1 MQNFTVG
8 IPDRSS
14 SFGTKNYNVSREGDR
29 ISVSGEGRGP
39 RRESYEL
46 TFGTD
51 QLDIRGPEQDF
62 RVSFS
67 PDGAVVKDP
76 RFEGRRNGS
85 GIQLSLTT
93 PLRPEQYRATGL
105 SIASSL
111 IGIPLPAD
119 LLN

>member
-1 MQNFTVG
+1 MTSYNVS
-8 IPDRSS
+8 IPNRDGSRGLQHYS
-14 SFGTKNYNVSREGDR
+14 VSREGNS
-29 ISVSGEGRGP
+29 ISVNGEGRGP
-39 RRESYEL
+39 RQESFEL

-51 QLDIRGPEQDF
+51 QLDIRGPQQDY
-62 RVSFS
+62 RVEFS
-67 PDGAVVKDP
+67 VDGAIVKDP

-85 GIQLSLTT
+85 GIQMELNI
-93 PLRPEQYRATGL
+93 PLRPEQYRTTGL